1 MKKVLR
7 YLLMTVMA
15 LCISLPC
22 LSAEAASVALLPL
35 INNVQGDEVANQV
48 FYKNAIATMNK
59 TKGFVMVE
67 NDKLTAAIEAAN
79 IGSEVPGEATMAKIA
94 KEGNVDMVL
103 AIQVDVINDIPI
115 SSSEE
120 NKLKM
125 DIQGY
130 AASYN
135 ALTGVYKKD
144 RIYNDSIIPEV
155 FSSRW
160 DLAHE
165 EFGREVRKAITK
177 ALKAKK

>member
-35 INNVQGDEVANQV
+35 INNVQGDEIANQV

-79 IGSEVPGEATMAKIA
+79 VGNEVPGEAAMAKIA
-94 KEGNVDMVL
+94 KDGNVDMVIAL
-103 AIQVDVINDIPI
+103 QVDVINDIPMP
-115 SSSEE
+115 SSEE
-120 NKLKM
+120 NRLKM
-125 DIQGY
+125 DIKGY
-130 AASYN
+130 VASYN
-135 ALTGVYKKD
+135 AFTGVYKKN
-144 RIYNDSIIPEV
+144 RIHNDSVVPEV

-177 ALKAKK
+177 ALKAK

>member
-35 INNVQGDEVANQV
+35 INNVEGDEIANQV

-67 NDKLTAAIEAAN
+67 NDKLTSAIEAVN
-79 IGSEVPGEATMAKIA
+79 VGNEVPSEDAMAKIA
-94 KEGNVDMVL
+94 KDGNVDMVIAL
-103 AIQVDVINDIPI
+103 QVDVINDIPMP
-115 SSSEE
+115 SSEE
-120 NKLKM
+120 NRLKM
-125 DIQGY
+125 DIKGY
-130 AASYN
+130 VASYN
-135 ALTGVYKKD
+135 ALTGVYKKN
-144 RIYNDSIIPEV
+144 RIHNDSVIPEV

-165 EFGREVRKAITK
+165 EFGREVRKAIAK
-177 ALKAKK
+177 ALKAK